1 MTELE
6 HLKSMWST
14 KTKRST
20 KLIIPQVTYKNSVG
34 SLNNDNWFFRVP
46 YAFREALDIKF
57 EERKKDKKS
66 YMVWTQGPIISF
78 KEGDI
83 LHSKDKSQTI
93 QIRFANQMGWDTSK
107 EEMYQGSVVYS
118 EYTTSN
124 NTLIKQAEH
133 SCTQMQFLQLLI
145 NGSYKS

>member
-20 KLIIPQVTYKNSVG
+20 KLIIPQVTYKNSIG
-34 SLNNDNWFFRVP
+34 SLNNDNWFFHVP

-83 LHSKDKSQTI
+83 LHSKDKNQTI